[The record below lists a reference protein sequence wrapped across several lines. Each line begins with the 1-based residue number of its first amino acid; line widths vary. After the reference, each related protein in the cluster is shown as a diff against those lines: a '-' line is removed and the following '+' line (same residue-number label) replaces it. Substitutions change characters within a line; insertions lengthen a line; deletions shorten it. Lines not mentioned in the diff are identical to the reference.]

1 MYRTEYCGKI
11 RKSHAGQQVT
21 LAGWVLRRRDHGGV
35 IFIDLRDYT
44 GYSQIVFNPE
54 IDAEAHA
61 AAEKLRSE
69 YVIQITGEV
78 VGRQENINP
87 KIATGEIEIMASGL
101 KVLSTS
107 ETPVFPLDEHTDV
120 NEDTRLK
127 YRFLDLRRE
136 QMFDNLLKRHQ
147 LAQAIRNSL
156 NSNSFMEI
164 ETPILNKS
172 TPEGARDFLVPSRMQ
187 AGSFYALPQSPQIFK
202 QMLMI
207 SGVDRYYQI
216 VKCFRD
222 EDLRADRQPEFTQVD
237 MEMSFIHQD
246 DLLSIIEK
254 MLADTLKEVYN
265 LEVPLPFPRMAYDEA
280 LRRYGTDR
288 PDTRFA
294 LELQDVTDIGAASD
308 FKVFAAVASNGGII
322 KGINAKGGSQFSR
335 KDIESDFTKYASTYG
350 AKGLAWM
357 RVTENGLESNV
368 VKFFSDELQQQ
379 LLDRFEA
386 EPGDLLL
393 FVADK
398 PRIVNDAL
406 AHLRLLIGEKLDL
419 IDPDQYNFLWVV
431 DFPLFEYDE
440 EKKRWDA
447 VHHPF
452 TAPKE
457 EDIAMLESDPGKVR
471 SDSYDVIL
479 NGVEL
484 GGGSIRIHDAA
495 LQSKIFS
502 LLNIGE
508 AEAEQKF
515 GFLLSALKYG
525 APPHGGIALGFD
537 RLVMLLQHTTS
548 LRDVIAF
555 PKTQKG
561 VCLLSEAPST
571 VSADQLQELFI
582 RTVETRG

>member
-11 RKSHAGQQVT
+11 RKSHIGQQVT

-54 IDAEAHA
+54 TNAEAHA

-69 YVIQITGEV
+69 FVVQITGEV
-78 VGRQENINP
+78 IGRQDNINP
-87 KIATGEIEIMASGL
+87 KIATGEIEILASSL
-101 KVLSTS
+101 TVLSTS
-107 ETPVFPLDEHTDV
+107 ETPVFPLDEHTEV

-136 QMFDNLLKRHQ
+136 QMFDNLHKRHL
-147 LAQAIRNSL
+147 LAQSIRSSL
-156 NSNSFMEI
+156 NSNGFMEV

-172 TPEGARDFLVPSRMQ
+172 TPEGARDFLVPSRLQ
-187 AGSFYALPQSPQIFK
+187 PGSFYALPQSPQIFK
-202 QMLMI
+202 QLLMI
-207 SGVDRYYQI
+207 SGFDRYYQI

-222 EDLRADRQPEFTQVD
+222 EDLRADRQPEFTQID

-246 DLLSIIEK
+246 DLLTIIEQ
-254 MLADTLKEVYN
+254 MLASTLKEVYN
-265 LEVPLPFPRMAYDEA
+265 MEVPVPFPRMAYDEA
-280 LRRYGTDR
+280 IRRYGTDR
-288 PDTRFA
+288 PDTRFG
-294 LELQDVTDIGAASD
+294 LELQDITAIGSASE
-308 FKVFAAVASNGGII
+308 FKVFAAVAGNGGTI
-322 KGINAKGGSQFSR
+322 KGINAKGGAQFSR
-335 KDIESDFTKYASTYG
+335 KDIETDFTKYVSTYG

-357 RVTENGLESNV
+357 RVTESGLESNI
-368 VKFFSDELQQQ
+368 VKFFSSDQQQQ
-379 LLDRFEA
+379 LIELFAA

-398 PRIVNDAL
+398 PRIVHDAL
-406 AHLRLLIGEKLDL
+406 AHLRLLIGERLGL
-419 IDPDQYNFLWVV
+419 IDKDKYNFLWVV

-452 TAPKE
+452 TAPKA
-457 EDIAMLESDPGKVR
+457 EDLALLDSDPGKVR
-471 SDSYDVIL
+471 SDSYDVVL

-495 LQSKIFS
+495 TQSRIFS
-502 LLNIGE
+502 LLDISPE
-508 AEAEQKF
+508 EAEQKF
-515 GFLLSALKYG
+515 GFLLSALKFG

-537 RLVMLLQHTTS
+537 RLVMLLQHTPS

-561 VCLLSEAPST
+561 MCLLSEAPSG
-571 VSADQLQELFI
+571 VSDEQLKELYI
-582 RTVETRG
+582 RTVETKG